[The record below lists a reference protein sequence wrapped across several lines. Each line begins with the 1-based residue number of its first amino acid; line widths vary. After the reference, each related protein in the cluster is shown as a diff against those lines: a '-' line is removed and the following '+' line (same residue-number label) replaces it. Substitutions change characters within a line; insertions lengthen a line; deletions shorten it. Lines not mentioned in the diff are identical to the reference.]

1 MKLAVF
7 SDSHGYPDKMIRAIE
22 QSAPDMIIHL
32 GDGGTDISQIEKQFP
47 HIPLKAVRGN
57 CDLSSNLPETEL
69 FSVGAVKIYITHG
82 HLYGVKRVLYP
93 LIDKAIGLDANIV
106 MYGHTH
112 IADCSMVGGLHL
124 LNPGTCGLSVSPS
137 YAEVVID
144 DKGNVFPRILM
155 I

>member
-1 MKLAVF
+1 LKLAVF
-7 SDSHGYPDKMIRAIE
+7 SDSHGYPDRMIRAIE

-32 GDGGTDISQIEKQFP
+32 GDGWSDVTQIETQFP

-57 CDLSSNLPETEL
+57 CDFSSDLPETGL
-69 FSVGAVKIYITHG
+69 FSIGTVNIFITHG
-82 HLYGVKRVLYP
+82 HLYGVKKILYP
-93 LIDKAIGLDANIV
+93 LIDAAIGLDADIV

-112 IADCSMVGGLHL
+112 IADCSMSGGIYV

-144 DKGNVFPRILM
+144 DKGEVLPRILR

>member
-7 SDSHGYPDKMIRAIE
+7 SDTHGYPDIMIRAIE

-32 GDGGTDISQIEKQFP
+32 GDSGSDIGKIEKQFP

-57 CDLSSNLPETEL
+57 CDYNFDIPETEL
-69 FSVGAVKIYITHG
+69 FSVGAVKIFITHG
-82 HLYGVKRVLYP
+82 HVHGVKRVLSP
-93 LIDKAIGLDANIV
+93 LIDEASRLDAHIV

-112 IADCSMVGGLHL
+112 IADCSMSGGIYV
-124 LNPGTCGLSVSPS
+124 LNPGTCGLSASPS

-144 DKGNVFPRILM
+144 DKGEVFPRILR